1 MKNYIMDGEALELT
15 APYNV
20 ASGGGALV
28 GSIFGVA
35 KSDVLSGALG
45 VFQLTG
51 VIELAKTSAQAWTVG
66 VLIYWD
72 DTNKVATSTAST
84 HKLIGVAAAAAA
96 NPSSIGWV
104 RLNGVFI
111 A

>member
-1 MKNYIMDGEALELT
+1 MKTYIQDGEALELT
-15 APYNV
+15 APYDV

-51 VIELAKTSAQAWTVG
+51 VVELAKVSAQAWTAG
-66 VLIYWD
+66 VLLYWD
-72 DTNKVATSTAST
+72 DSAKLVTSTAST
-84 HKLIGVAAAAAA
+84 HKLIGVAAAAAV
-96 NPSSIGWV
+96 NPSAVGWI
-104 RLNGVFI
+104 RLNGSFI
-111 A
+111 S